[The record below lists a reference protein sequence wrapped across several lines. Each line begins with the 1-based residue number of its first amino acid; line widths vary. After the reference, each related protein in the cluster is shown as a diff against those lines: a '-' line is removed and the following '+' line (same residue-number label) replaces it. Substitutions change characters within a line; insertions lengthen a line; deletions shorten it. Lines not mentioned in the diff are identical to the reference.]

1 MILYDIGLNYNVI
14 YMYKMVIKIR
24 NYDYIKYEKININ

>member
-14 YMYKMVIKIR
+14 YMYKMVIKIM
-24 NYDYIKYEKININ
+24 NYDYYKI

>member
-14 YMYKMVIKIR
+14 YMYKMVIKIM
-24 NYDYIKYEKININ
+24 NYDYYKIWKN